1 MAEEND
7 SKNKRGRTVETDR
20 INRILENEV
29 FREHLGKNKEAEK
42 DRIFCRHDMVHF
54 LDVARIGMI
63 FNLRENLQIP
73 EDLLYAAAL
82 LHDIGK
88 HEQYENGTPHEE
100 ASARI
105 TPLILEKCGYTEA
118 EIAEITE
125 AVLRHRTKSVAE
137 EPTLSGVLYRADKKS
152 RACFACE
159 AREAC
164 NWSEEKKNLRLKV

>member
-1 MAEEND
+1 M
-7 SKNKRGRTVETDR
+7 
-20 INRILENEV
+20 
-29 FREHLGKNKEAEK
+29 
-42 DRIFCRHDMVHF
+42 
-54 LDVARIGMI
+54 
-63 FNLRENLQIP
+63 QIP

-105 TPLILEKCGYTEA
+105 APLILEKCGYTEA

-125 AVLRHRTKSVAE
+125 AVLQHRTKSVAE

-159 AREAC
+159 AKEAC
-164 NWSEEKKNLRLKV
+164 NWSGEKKNLQLKV

>member
-1 MAEEND
+1 M
-7 SKNKRGRTVETDR
+7 ETDR
-20 INRILENEV
+20 VNRILENEV

-100 ASARI
+100 ASAGI
-105 TPLILEKCGYTEA
+105 APLILKKCGYTEA
-118 EIAEITE
+118 EITEITE
-125 AVLRHRTKSVAE
+125 AILKHRTGSVAE

-159 AREAC
+159 AKEAC
-164 NWSEEKKNLRLKV
+164 NWSNEKKNLTLGV